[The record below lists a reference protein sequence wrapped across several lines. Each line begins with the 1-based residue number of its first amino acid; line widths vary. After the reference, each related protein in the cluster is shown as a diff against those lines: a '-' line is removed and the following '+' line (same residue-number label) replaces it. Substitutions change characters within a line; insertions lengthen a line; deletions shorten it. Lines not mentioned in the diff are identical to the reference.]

1 MSVCAQTFG
10 TCPEHGMHA
19 GSPCAEDAAE
29 LPTTED
35 VQARLSLHHA
45 LWMAQRYDIE
55 QLQAAENRQDSA
67 LTELEVAVAEI
78 NALYDQ
84 VAELRRQVKD
94 LSDQVA
100 QLRPVP

>member
-19 GSPCAEDAAE
+19 GSPCAEYTAGQPVTE
-29 LPTTED
+29 LQPTDD
-35 VQARLSLHHA
+35 VQTRLSLHHS
-45 LWMAQRYDIE
+45 LWMAARHDIE
-55 QLQAAENRQDSA
+55 QLQIA
-67 LTELEVAVAEI
+67 LTEVESAAAEI
-78 NALYDQ
+78 SPLYDQ

-94 LSDQVA
+94 LSDLVA